1 MSDITRRE
9 FIRRSLVLSAG
20 ASLIISCED
29 RDTTPPTISSSPGM
43 LSGNRPSKKV
53 IVIGAGLAGLVAA
66 YELNRAGHDVT
77 ILEARNRIGGR
88 VFTIRSPFSD
98 NQFAEGGA
106 ARIKPSHDLTLGYA
120 NHFNLELDPFYAT
133 SGSYVDVVDG
143 NRELISNNNYL
154 NGTYSSVLRK
164 NYVKIRGGTDQLPY
178 TFSNY
183 LNQYI
188 YLDKPV
194 NFVEQNSSGVT
205 VRTADGNEF
214 TGDRALCAIPLT
226 VLDKIQFTPSLSTE
240 KQSAMNGGYRYDSS
254 TRIYLQFQNQFW
266 ENEGLNGWGNT
277 DHPEEIWQPTWD
289 TTGPRGI
296 IMSYLRRSRADE
308 MDVLNEQER
317 INYVLNR
324 WENIFPGATNNLESG
339 TSQAW
344 ALEEWSKGAWAS
356 PTSSQNAA
364 LGSHIGLAEGRIH
377 FAGEHASDDRGW
389 MQGALVSGLRAANEI
404 NTAN

>member
-1 MSDITRRE
+1 MC
-9 FIRRSLVLSAG
+9 IR
-20 ASLIISCED
+20 D
-29 RDTTPPTISSSPGM
+29 R
-43 LSGNRPSKKV
+43 
-53 IVIGAGLAGLVAA
+53 
-66 YELNRAGHDVT
+66 
-77 ILEARNRIGGR
+77 
-88 VFTIRSPFSD
+88 
-98 NQFAEGGA
+98 
-106 ARIKPSHDLTLGYA
+106 
-120 NHFNLELDPFYAT
+120 
-133 SGSYVDVVDG
+133 
-143 NRELISNNNYL
+143 
-154 NGTYSSVLRK
+154 YSSALRK

-178 TFSNY
+178 AFSNY

-194 NFVEQNSSGVT
+194 NFVEQNSDGVT

-214 TGDRALCAIPLT
+214 TGDRVLCAIPLT

-240 KQSAMNGGYRYDSS
+240 KQAAMNGGYRYDSS
-254 TRIYLQFQNQFW
+254 TRIYLQFQNRFW

-308 MDVLNEQER
+308 MDVINEQER

-344 ALEEWSKGAWAS
+344 ALEEWSQGAWAS

-377 FAGEHASDDRGW
+377 FAGEHASDDNGW
-389 MQGALVSGLRAANEI
+389 MQGALFSGLRAATEI
-404 NTAN
+404 NEAN